1 MNDHL
6 KALER
11 MTSSEMKL
19 KLPLITKDIKPD
31 GIWSPGIY
39 RR

>member
-1 MNDHL
+1 MNDYI

-11 MTSSEMKL
+11 MDSPGLKL

-31 GIWSPGIY
+31 GVWTPGMY